1 MLIIG
6 AKGHA
11 SEILEILTLQ
21 NELEDLFFFDNVSQN
36 ISGLLYDKFKVV
48 RTYEEASELFKTDNR
63 FIIGVGSPGLRYE
76 LSQKFLKLGGILTSI
91 ISPDAHVGSW
101 NCVIQAGVN
110 IMQKAFISN
119 DTFIGEGTL
128 VNAGCNIH
136 HGCRVGI
143 YAEISP
149 LAGIGGNCEIGDFSS
164 IGFGA
169 TILPNIKIGR
179 NVVVGAGAVVTKN
192 IDNNLIVTGVPAKVA
207 DR

>member
-21 NELEDLFFFDNVSQN
+21 NMLEDLFFFDNVNQN
-36 ISGLLYDKFKVV
+36 SFDLLYDKFKVV

-63 FIIGVGSPGLRYE
+63 FILGVGSPALRYR
-76 LSQKFLKLGGILTSI
+76 LSQKFIKLGGILTSI
-91 ISPDAHVGSW
+91 ISPNANVGSW

-110 IMQKAFISN
+110 IMQKALISN

-136 HGCRVGI
+136 HGCRIGI

-149 LAGIGGNCEIGDFSS
+149 LAGMGGNCEIGDFST

-169 TILPNIKIGR
+169 TILPNTKIGC

-192 IDNNLIVTGVPAKVA
+192 IANNLIVTGVPAEVA

>member
-48 RTYEEASELFKTDNR
+48 RTYEEASDLFKTDDR
-63 FIIGVGSPGLRYE
+63 FILGVGSPGPRYE
-76 LSQKFLKLGGILTSI
+76 LSQKFIKLGGILTSI
-91 ISPDAHVGSW
+91 ISPNANVGRW

-110 IMQKAFISN
+110 IMQKALISN

-136 HGCRVGI
+136 HGCRIGI

-192 IDNNLIVTGVPAKVA
+192 IDNNLIVTGMPAEVA